1 MLLVIVGKRKK
12 ELREMLEKDE
22 IYSVK
27 RNYGDRSDFNRIK

>member
-1 MLLVIVGKRKK
+1 MGKTRK
-12 ELREMLEKDE
+12 ELRDMLEKDE